1 MSEGIVELAGEKKEE
16 EEAAGEGEQEV
27 VQVVVAS
34 RFVNSKHVWLLLACS
49 IFVEERT
56 PS

>member
-1 MSEGIVELAGEKKEE
+1 MELAGEKKEE